1 MLIRTFAN
9 DRHWYRF
16 HTPRNIALAM
26 LGEFGELAEL
36 FQWRGD
42 GDGVRVADA
51 FAMDDLDKV
60 GQEIADV
67 AIYLIRLCDVCRVQ
81 LGKVTMQ
88 LLDKETSSS
97 LDDCK

>member
-1 MLIRTFAN
+1 MTYLIRTFAN

-42 GDGVRVADA
+42 GDGVTRVSDA
-51 FAMDDLDKV
+51 FAMDEIDKV

-67 AIYLIRLCDVCRVQ
+67 AMYLIRLCDVCRVR
-81 LGKVTMQ
+81 LGEVAMR
-88 LLDKETSSS
+88 LLDEDETS
-97 LDDCK
+97 